1 MLFRSRGRNAV
12 LVLPWLTAWSLDP
25 AKMGDDGRYVTTYDV
40 AEAKKLLLAA
50 GYEKLKFTL
59 QTSNN
64 SAYTATYPYADL
76 MQSMLAAIGIAQD
89 FKIVDYG
96 THLAKNMA
104 DAGIYQTFIA
114 RPDLQSYVFGQVG
127 LGGGAVVGGKD
138 VWGALAKNDREYG
151 AFREVAEK
159 QRTTLDRDARRDL
172 VADLQRRMAS
182 NLWTF
187 TWPAADTPIVSHRSV
202 HNFRPRP
209 GWNGGGLRSVWKDA

>member
-1 MLFRSRGRNAV
+1 MIELALGRELGVEHACAGQ
-12 LVLPWLTAWSLDP
+12 PFA
-25 AKMGDDGRYVTTYDV
+25 A
-40 AEAKKLLLAA
+40 LLKWPDEGVQWPAA
-50 GYEKLKFTL
+50 GTEESGPWSFDAPV
-59 QTSNN
+59 QT
-64 SAYTATYPYADL
+64 P
-76 MQSMLAAIGIAQD
+76 
-89 FKIVDYG
+89 
-96 THLAKNMA
+96 
-104 DAGIYQTFIA
+104 
-114 RPDLQSYVFGQVG
+114 
-127 LGGGAVVGGKD
+127 GGKD